1 MLVAGGLWVVLRG
14 AGWLVA
20 TAEEIRSQ
28 GLLSSDRL
36 LGSFMVASGGADF
49 EGMKGVI
56 SGHGR
61 EAWERLNAQ
70 VEKILGGSSGAEV
83 CRELRL
89 VAFYGGYG

>member
-1 MLVAGGLWVVLRG
+1 
-14 AGWLVA
+14 
-20 TAEEIRSQ
+20 
-28 GLLSSDRL
+28 
-36 LGSFMVASGGADF
+36 MVASGGADF